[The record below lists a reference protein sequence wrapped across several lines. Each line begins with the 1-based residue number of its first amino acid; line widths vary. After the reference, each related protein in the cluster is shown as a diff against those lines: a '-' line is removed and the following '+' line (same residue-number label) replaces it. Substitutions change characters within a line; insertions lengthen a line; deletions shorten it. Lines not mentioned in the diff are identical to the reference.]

1 MKQTEKRLSAAKA
14 DELLLS
20 FAEKEA
26 DMAMRNSENGR
37 GNTILVKTFEDTSH
51 NEISAEYN
59 LPDYL
64 PDINRLLKVS
74 AKITDISKFLSGDT
88 LEYDGKLKC
97 TLLYATGDGNLRSA
111 EFERDFSGNTGV
123 SGTSGDCD
131 IRFKSEIETVSCRL
145 QNPRKLTAKI
155 KLALKSAVYCNV
167 ITTPNIVGKL
177 TAEEERALQYRTHS
191 AIGVVLKKAEE
202 LATPISEDLELDAA
216 LPSIDEII
224 AAELEPY
231 ITEFRTSDGKTAYKG
246 EIATEI
252 LYRAVK
258 EENETDTETAM
269 KFSSFCAKIPIS
281 GEIPTENIGEHP
293 VIKADVQI
301 GNLEFRPQQNAFGE
315 NRTAE
320 LDFDYSVY
328 LEIFCNEETE
338 ITTDMYSTEYESS
351 CDEESLSYETALCAK
366 SFNFSADGNAEREDA
381 DFDRI
386 VMTTA
391 TANIEKTEKQ
401 GNKLLFSGN
410 ANVCVILTNGEGIYL
425 SRNFTLPLRAETEA
439 PRTGCSCTV
448 EPEAKVLSAMA
459 RLDGERIQTNLEVLV
474 SYTILEQHTEPRIRQ
489 ISVYKDRPARSE
501 KSPSLTLC
509 YPAFEDTL
517 WDIAKKYSTT
527 VPELMSANSISAEN
541 MPNVLVIPRRRET
554 GSKQRIL

>member
-1 MKQTEKRLSAAKA
+1 
-14 DELLLS
+14 
-20 FAEKEA
+20 
-26 DMAMRNSENGR
+26 MAMRNSENGR

-74 AKITDISKFLSGDT
+74 AKITEVSKFLSGDT

-131 IRFKSEIETVSCRL
+131 IRFDTDIETVSCRL

-155 KLALKSAVYCNV
+155 KLALKSAVYCNL

-177 TAEEERALQYRTHS
+177 NAEEERALQYRTH
-191 AIGVVLKKAEE
+191 AAVGVVLKTAEE
-202 LATPISEDLELDAA
+202 IAVPISEDLELDAS

-224 AAELEPY
+224 SAELTPY

-246 EIATEI
+246 EIATVI
-252 LYRAVK
+252 LYRAVN
-258 EENETDTETAM
+258 EENENESETAM
-269 KFSSFCAKIPIS
+269 KFSSFAAKIPIA
-281 GEIPTENIGEHP
+281 GEIPVENIGEHP
-293 VIKADVQI
+293 VIKANVQI

-328 LEIFCNEETE
+328 LEIFRNEETE
-338 ITTDMYSTEYESS
+338 ITTDMYSTEYEST

-366 SFNFSADGNAEREDA
+366 SFNFSADGSAEREDA

-401 GNKLLFSGN
+401 GNKLLFSGT
-410 ANVCVILTNGEGIYL
+410 ANVSVVLTNGEGIYL

-439 PRTGCSCTV
+439 PRTAFACAM
-448 EPEAKVLSAMA
+448 EAEASVLLAMA
-459 RLDGERIQTNLEVLV
+459 RLDGDHIQTNLEVLV
-474 SYTILEQHTEPRIRQ
+474 SYTVLEQHTEPRIRQ

-509 YPAFEDTL
+509 YPTSGDTL
-517 WDIAKKYSTT
+517 WDVAKKYNTT
-527 VPELMSANSISAEN
+527 VPELMSANGISAEN
-541 MPNVLVIPRRRET
+541 VPNMLIIPRRMGIGT
-554 GSKQRIL
+554 KHRIL

>member
-1 MKQTEKRLSAAKA
+1 
-14 DELLLS
+14 
-20 FAEKEA
+20 
-26 DMAMRNSENGR
+26 MAMRNSENGR

-74 AKITDISKFLSGDT
+74 AKITEISKFLSGDT

-111 EFERDFSGNTGV
+111 DFERDFSGNTGV

-131 IRFKSEIETVSCRL
+131 IRFDADIETVSCRL

-155 KLALKSAVYCNV
+155 KLVLQSAVYCNMT
-167 ITTPNIVGKL
+167 TTPNIVGKL
-177 TAEEERALQYRTHS
+177 TAEEERALQYRTHA

-202 LATPISEDLELDAA
+202 LSTPISEDLELDAS

-224 AAELEPY
+224 DAELTPY

-258 EENETDTETAM
+258 EETEAEEGAM
-269 KFSSFCAKIPIS
+269 KFSSFSAKIPIS

-293 VIKADVQI
+293 VIKANVQI

-338 ITTDMYSTEYESS
+338 ITTDMYSTEYEST
-351 CDEESLSYETALCAK
+351 CEEEPLSYETALCAK
-366 SFNFSADGNAEREDA
+366 SFNFSADGSAEREDS

-401 GNKLLFSGN
+401 GNKLLFSGT
-410 ANVCVILTNGEGIYL
+410 ANVCAILTNGEGIYL
-425 SRNFTLPLRAETEA
+425 SRNFTLPFRAETEA
-439 PRTGCSCTV
+439 PRTTCAFAA
-448 EPEAKVLSAMA
+448 EAEAFVLSAMA
-459 RLDGERIQTNLEVLV
+459 RLDGEHIQTNLEVLI
-474 SYTILEQHTEPRIRQ
+474 SYTVLEQHTEPRVRQ
-489 ISVYKDRPARSE
+489 ISVYKDRPARGE

-509 YPAFEDTL
+509 YPSYEDTL
-517 WDIAKKYSTT
+517 WDVAKKYSTT
-527 VPELMSANSISAEN
+527 VPELMSANGISAEN
-541 MPNVLVIPRRRET
+541 IPNVLVIPRRTAT
-554 GSKQRIL
+554 GTKQRIL

>member
-1 MKQTEKRLSAAKA
+1 
-14 DELLLS
+14 
-20 FAEKEA
+20 
-26 DMAMRNSENGR
+26 MAMRNSENGR

-74 AKITDISKFLSGDT
+74 AKITEISKFLSGDT

-131 IRFKSEIETVSCRL
+131 IRFDANIEAVSCRL

-155 KLALKSAVYCNV
+155 KLALQNSVYCNL
-167 ITTPNIVGKL
+167 ITTPNIIGKL
-177 TAEEERALQYRTHS
+177 NGEEERALQYRTHS
-191 AIGVVLKKAEE
+191 AVGVVLKTAEE
-202 LATPISEDLELDAA
+202 IAVPISEDLELDAS
-216 LPSIDEII
+216 LPSIDEIVS
-224 AAELEPY
+224 AELTPY

-246 EIATEI
+246 EVATVI

-258 EENETDTETAM
+258 EDNETENTM
-269 KFSSFCAKIPIS
+269 KFSSFSAKIPIA
-281 GEIPTENIGEHP
+281 GEIPVENIGEHP
-293 VIKADVQI
+293 VIKANVQI

-328 LEIFCNEETE
+328 LEIFRNEETE
-338 ITTDMYSTEYESS
+338 ITTDMYSTEYEST

-366 SFNFSADGNAEREDA
+366 SFNFSADGNAEREDS

-386 VMTTA
+386 VMATA
-391 TANIEKTEKQ
+391 TASIEKTEKQ
-401 GNKLLFSGN
+401 GNKLLFSGI
-410 ANVCVILTNGEGIYL
+410 ANVSVILTNGEGIYL

-439 PRTGCSCTV
+439 PRTVFECSM
-448 EPEAKVLSAMA
+448 EAEASVLLAMA
-459 RLDGERIQTNLEVLV
+459 RLDGDHIQTNLEILI
-474 SYTILEQHTEPRIRQ
+474 SYTVLEQHTEPRIRQ
-489 ISVYKDRPARSE
+489 ISVYKDRPARNE

-509 YPAFEDTL
+509 YPSSGDTL
-517 WDIAKKYSTT
+517 WEVAKKYSTT
-527 VPELMSANSISAEN
+527 VPELMSANGISAEN
-541 MPNVLVIPRRRET
+541 VPNMLIIPRRMGIGT
-554 GSKQRIL
+554 KHRIL

>member
-1 MKQTEKRLSAAKA
+1 
-14 DELLLS
+14 
-20 FAEKEA
+20 
-26 DMAMRNSENGR
+26 MRNSENGR
-37 GNTILVKTFEDTSH
+37 GNTILIKTFEDTEH

-74 AKITDISKFLSGDT
+74 AKITEISKFLSGDT

-97 TLLYATGDGNLRSA
+97 TLLYATGDGNLRNA

-131 IRFKSEIETVSCRL
+131 IRFAADIETISCRL

-155 KLALKSAVYCNV
+155 KLALQSAVYCHLV
-167 ITTPNIVGKL
+167 TSPNIVGKL
-177 TAEEERALQYRTHS
+177 NADEERALQYRSHP

-202 LATPISEDLELDAA
+202 LATPISEDLELDAS

-224 AAELEPY
+224 SAELTPY
-231 ITEFRTSDGKTAYKG
+231 ITEFRISDGKIAYKG

-252 LYRAVK
+252 LYRAMK
-258 EENETDTETAM
+258 EENETDSAM
-269 KFSSFCAKIPIS
+269 KFSSFSAKIPIS
-281 GEIPTENIGEHP
+281 GEIPTESREEHP

-338 ITTDMYSTEYESS
+338 LTTDMYSTEYEST
-351 CDEESLSYETALCAK
+351 CEEESLSYETALCAK

-381 DFDRI
+381 DFDKI

-401 GNKLLFSGN
+401 GNKLLFSGT
-410 ANVCVILTNGEGIYL
+410 ANVCAILTNGEGIYL

-439 PRTGCSCTV
+439 PRTACAFSA
-448 EPEAKVLSAMA
+448 EAEASVLSAVS
-459 RLDGERIQTNLEVLV
+459 RLDGDRIQTNLEVLI
-474 SYTILEQHTEPRIRQ
+474 SYTVLEQHTEPRVRQ

-517 WDIAKKYSTT
+517 WDVAKKYSTT
-527 VPELMSANSISAEN
+527 IPELMSANGISAEN
-541 MPNVLVIPRRRET
+541 IPNVLVIPRRT
-554 GSKQRIL
+554 DLGTKHRIL

>member
-1 MKQTEKRLSAAKA
+1 
-14 DELLLS
+14 
-20 FAEKEA
+20 
-26 DMAMRNSENGR
+26 MAMRNSENGR
-37 GNTILVKTFEDTSH
+37 GNIILVKTFEDTSH

-74 AKITDISKFLSGDT
+74 AKITEVSKFLSGDT

-131 IRFKSEIETVSCRL
+131 IRFDANIETVSCRL

-155 KLALKSAVYCNV
+155 KLALKSAVYCNM
-167 ITTPNIVGKL
+167 ITSPNIVGKL
-177 TAEEERALQYRTHS
+177 TSEEERALQYRTHS

-202 LATPISEDLELDAA
+202 IATPISEDLELDAS

-224 AAELEPY
+224 TAELTPY
-231 ITEFRTSDGKTAYKG
+231 ITEFRTADGKISYKG

-258 EENETDTETAM
+258 EENENESETAM
-269 KFSSFCAKIPIS
+269 KFSSFSAKIPIS
-281 GEIPTENIGEHP
+281 GEIPTEIREEHP
-293 VIKADVQI
+293 VIKAAAQI

-338 ITTDMYSTEYESS
+338 ITTDMYSTEYEST
-351 CDEESLSYETALCAK
+351 CEEESLSYETALCAK
-366 SFNFSADGNAEREDA
+366 SFNFSTDGNAEREDA

-401 GNKLLFSGN
+401 GNKLLFCGT
-410 ANVCVILTNGEGIYL
+410 ANVCAVLTNGEGIYL

-439 PRTGCSCTV
+439 PRTACAFSA
-448 EPEAKVLSAMA
+448 EAEANVLSAIS
-459 RLDGERIQTNLEVLV
+459 RLDGDRIQTNLEVLI
-474 SYTILEQHTEPRIRQ
+474 SYTLLEQHTEPRIRQ

-517 WDIAKKYSTT
+517 WDVAKKYSTT
-527 VPELMSANSISAEN
+527 VPELMSANGISAEN
-541 MPNVLVIPRRRET
+541 LPNVLIIPRRT
-554 GSKQRIL
+554 DLSAKHRIL